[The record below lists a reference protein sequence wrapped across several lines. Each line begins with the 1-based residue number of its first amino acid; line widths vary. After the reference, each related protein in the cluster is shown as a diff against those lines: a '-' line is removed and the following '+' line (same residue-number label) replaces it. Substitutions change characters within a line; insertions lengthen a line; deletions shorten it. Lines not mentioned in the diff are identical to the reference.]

1 MFSILP
7 RDGLL
12 IFRGTTLVPI
22 LPDRLYLLGDAVYTG
37 TGGSL
42 RLLAYRHEVMSGEA
56 YEALQD
62 KDANTLYLIYEED

>member
-1 MFSILP
+1 MCI
-7 RDGLL
+7 RDS
-12 IFRGTTLVPI
+12 
-22 LPDRLYLLGDAVYTG
+22 VYTG

-62 KDANTLYLIYEED
+62 KDANTLYLICLLYTS